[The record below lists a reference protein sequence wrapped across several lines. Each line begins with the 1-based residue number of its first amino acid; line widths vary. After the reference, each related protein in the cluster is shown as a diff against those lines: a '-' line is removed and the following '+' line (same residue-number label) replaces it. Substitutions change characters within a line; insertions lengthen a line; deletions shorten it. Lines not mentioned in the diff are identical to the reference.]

1 MLNYM
6 SAWANCSS
14 YHSGREYDSQIERI
28 KGKRG
33 PLVLL
38 FPKIQFFLMMSICSQ
53 VSFCVLQLCSPD
65 LLSVTTKPAPQTKS
79 YSGLFHGVWSC
90 RLLAGWESTASGG
103 GFFSGWGESGGN
115 VCPSWQAILGWV
127 SLKLCG
133 GGVPLNIRKGQI
145 LLLSLTLWQN
155 SQSCL

>member
-14 YHSGREYDSQIERI
+14 YHSGRGYDSQIERI

-103 GFFSGWGESGGN
+103 GFFFRVGGVWGECMPFLTSH
-115 VCPSWQAILGWV
+115 SRL
-127 SLKLCG
+127 
-133 GGVPLNIRKGQI
+133 GVPE
-145 LLLSLTLWQN
+145 TLWGWCPFKHKERAN
-155 SQSCL
+155 PAVILDPLTK